1 MTTRLRWKSP
11 TVRWIWLLSVVAGFA
26 IYPALTRNIAAVA
39 YDAATVHIYQGVVYS
54 DAVSDGNVYPRWVQF
69 LHLGLGSPLFTF
81 RAPLTYAGMDWLSRL
96 GLPHPIGWRVMIAVG
111 LLAACAGTYLL
122 VKELTGRR
130 WAALVSAVAFLYA
143 PYVLRNAFERG
154 SPEALGTFLYP
165 WILWGLVRLAKRP
178 TGGRFLLASG
188 LWAVC
193 IASHVLAPLM
203 LAPLALVL
211 AIFLVWRYH
220 TCTPVLALLA
230 GGLMTAF
237 IWMPMATEQRW
248 VHVERD
254 FQAGFA
260 SPASNPLSLDRLLAL
275 PAVYDVARDN
285 NATGDRVGWWQVL
298 CLVFG
303 VSTTIY
309 AWRKG
314 RRNLALAAGA
324 TTIVG
329 ILLFWMLTSGSDP
342 LWRLLDPILRR
353 LQYRSRLMGIQALV
367 IAILTGLC
375 FAILPRRW
383 ERPLGLVLIALL
395 ILSALPSLYAELQH
409 RYAPLEGEVTLPQV
423 RQAEIA
429 TGGIAFTSF
438 GEFMPRWR
446 TLALDQAVSEQLGQ
460 NFDPQNSPL
469 ADPAA
474 GVSVKSARVL
484 SNAWDLSIES
494 AQPTTLTLNLLF
506 YPRWKA
512 FLDGATAPL
521 QPQPSSG
528 YVQIAAPAGAHQ
540 IALRYGTTP
549 AELLG
554 WTVSLVTLLTLL
566 GLAVLRRPNGI
577 MRHWPVATSRAYAT
591 GVGVS
596 ISEDAALAPP
606 WWLLAS
612 LTAALVFKVTYVD
625 ASTTWLRC
633 VSTPDRVCGAQ
644 ATTDVPFAGGP
655 RLRGYSVPQATFK
668 PGETVRVN
676 LYWQGEQNL
685 SKRLVSFVH
694 IRNSQ
699 KGRPLNPR
707 TDNEIWA
714 QDEHETLSGF
724 STAEYLPGRLYVDE
738 FRLPL
743 PADIPPGEYFL
754 EIGWYDPV
762 TGEQLEPQAEAVTA
776 PLGVLWRSILLP
788 PVEIAQRVATTE
800 GRRPQPQPLCRTSLL
815 ANVEAS
821 MRRPGTGERHG

>member
-1 MTTRLRWKSP
+1 MSIRLRLKSP
-11 TVRWIWLLSVVAGFA
+11 AVRWILLLLVVTGFA
-26 IYPALTRNIAAVA
+26 VYPALTKNIAAVA

-54 DAVSDGNVYPRWVQF
+54 DAVSDGSIYPRWVQF

-81 RAPLTYAGMDWLSRL
+81 RAPLAYAGMDWLFRL

-130 WAALVSAVAFLYA
+130 WAALVSAAAFLYA

-154 SPEALGTFLYP
+154 SPEAFGTFLYP
-165 WILWGLVRLAKRP
+165 WVLWGLVRLAKHP
-178 TGGRFLLASG
+178 TGGRFLLASA
-188 LWAVC
+188 LWAIC

-203 LAPLALVL
+203 LAPLALML
-211 AIFLVWRYH
+211 AVFLVWRYH
-220 TCTPVLALLA
+220 TATPVLALLA

-254 FQAGFA
+254 FQVGFA
-260 SPASNPLSLDRLLAL
+260 SPASNPLPLDRLLTL

-298 CLVFG
+298 CLVVG
-303 VSTTIY
+303 VLATIY

-329 ILLFWMLTSGSDP
+329 ILLLWMLTSASDP

-375 FAILPRRW
+375 FAVLPRRW
-383 ERPLGLVLIALL
+383 ERRLGLALIALL

-409 RYAPLEGEVTLPQV
+409 RYAPLEGEVTLRQV

-446 TLALDQAVSEQLGQ
+446 TLPLDQALSKQLGQ
-460 NFDPQNSPL
+460 GFDPQNSPL
-469 ADPAA
+469 ADPAT

-484 SNAWDLSIES
+484 SDAWELSIES
-494 AQPTTLTLNLLF
+494 AQPATLTLNLLF
-506 YPRWKA
+506 YPRWRA
-512 FLDGATAPL
+512 FLDGSAAPL

-528 YVQIAAPAGAHQ
+528 YAQIAVPAGAHQ

-549 AELLG
+549 AELVG
-554 WTVSLVTLLTLL
+554 WTISLLTLLTLL
-566 GLAVLRRPNGI
+566 GLAIYGRSKGIRRSQPTL
-577 MRHWPVATSRAYAT
+577 TSRSGTAGA
-591 GVGVS
+591 GELLP
-596 ISEDAALAPP
+596 EDAGLAPP
-606 WWLLAS
+606 CWLLAG
-612 LTAALVFKVTYVD
+612 LIAAFIFKVAYID

-644 ATTDVPFAGGP
+644 ATTDVPFIGGP
-655 RLRGYSVPQATFK
+655 RLRGYSVSQATFK
-668 PGETVRVN
+668 PGETMRVN
-676 LYWQGEQNL
+676 LFWQGEDDAP
-685 SKRLVSFVH
+685 KRLVSFVH

-699 KGRPLNPR
+699 KGGPVNPR

-724 STAEYLPGRLYVDE
+724 STTEYLPGRLYVDE

-743 PADIPPGEYFL
+743 PPDMPPGEYFL

-762 TGEQLEPQAEAVTA
+762 TGEQLEPRAEAVTA

-788 PVEIAQRVATTE
+788 SVEVTQRPATAAG
-800 GRRPQPQPLCRTSLL
+800 GRPETQAPGGASPLAS
-815 ANVEAS
+815 VE
-821 MRRPGTGERHG
+821 MDMDRHGIEERHG